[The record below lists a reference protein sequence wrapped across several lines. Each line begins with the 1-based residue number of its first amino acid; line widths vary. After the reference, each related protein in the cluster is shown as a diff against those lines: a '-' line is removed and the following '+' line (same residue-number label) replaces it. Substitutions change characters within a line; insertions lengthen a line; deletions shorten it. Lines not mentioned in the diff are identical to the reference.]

1 VFGVNGKRGEDDG
14 EEGEWEEFDGPE
26 VTRLG
31 SAAQRKTDEQEDM
44 RERSESED
52 DPEVQQE
59 VMIERGTVRAG
70 VCRKERRKKGREVE
84 CEGHSL
90 KDNA

>member
-1 VFGVNGKRGEDDG
+1 MNGERGKEDGEDA
-14 EEGEWEEFDGPE
+14 EWEIFDGPE
-26 VTRLG
+26 MACLW
-31 SAAQRKTDEQEDM
+31 SATQGETDEQEDV
-44 RERSESED
+44 RERSEGED